1 MSSSSRA
8 SDLPTFALMVT
19 RLDGW
24 YQSQVWH
31 GASSAARLLGV
42 RLVGLVGSAYDDPET
57 RGGPVEIFDLARM
70 KEIDGYLI
78 PTGTLCNFTGPA
90 PVLDLLGRLPP
101 RPVVSIGLEMPGL
114 ASVVPDGGGM
124 DSIAHHLA
132 GTHGLRRF
140 AYIGGPDSNPDARR
154 RWADWTRTL
163 AEYGLAQ
170 DQNLVETGDFTLE
183 SGREAADRI
192 LNRARLPQAI
202 VCAND
207 PMALGV
213 RKALSK
219 RGLRIPHDVLLTG
232 YDDIEEARTM
242 VPPLT
247 TVKAG
252 TYQVAF
258 RAMEMLLDLHRGGRP
273 SQVTTPTD
281 LALRRSCGCHAG
293 AATTSIPHLLAESAG
308 VPAPHTLRQLLSKP
322 DSQDAFLD
330 RMEETLDGAEHAEI
344 DLWEENLL
352 LAACPV
358 PPPEASRALVAAEAL
373 VSQARHS
380 LDTRRRQSLQYLMR
394 VQFQAIQT
402 LTYDIPRDELPY
414 RIVDAL
420 QPFAENRLRL
430 LLFQPDFSA
439 IPLSEGFSRPF
450 TFALD
455 THKRRIGPPGHGLLL
470 PRDDKLAGTW
480 ATLSLSLG
488 NEHFGVVQVRDWN
501 SNELF
506 LESLRLSLTMLLSG
520 IQKAARE
527 NQIKEELVR
536 LARRDDL
543 TGLLNRRGLL
553 EQGAILVRAAQRGQ
567 LRIGVVLCDLDGL
580 KEINDVYGHADGDMA
595 IRSLARAL
603 EDGFRQSDVVAR
615 LGGDEFAVISLIA
628 DDGNLEG
635 AIARLREALERRS
648 RELGRPWT
656 ARTSAGWMA
665 WNPGDGQDLESVL
678 AQADALLYHD
688 KLERKAAAQGI

>member
-1 MSSSSRA
+1 MDRI
-8 SDLPTFALMVT
+8 PTFALLVT

-42 RLVGLVGSAYDDPET
+42 RLVALVGSAYNDPES
-57 RGGPVEIFDLARM
+57 RGGPVEIFHLARM
-70 KEIDGYLI
+70 REIDGYLI
-78 PTGTLCNFTGPA
+78 PTGALCNFTGPT
-90 PVLDLLGRLPP
+90 PIQELLERLPH
-101 RPVVSIGLEMPGL
+101 RPLVSLGMELPGM

-140 AYIGGPDSNPDARR
+140 AYIGGPPSNADARR
-154 RWADWTRTL
+154 RWADWVRTL
-163 AEYGLAQ
+163 AEYGISQ
-170 DQNLVETGDFTLE
+170 DPNLVETGDFAPE

-192 LNRARLPQAI
+192 LDRSRCPQAI

-207 PMALGV
+207 AMALGV
-213 RKALSK
+213 RKALSA

-232 YDDIEEARTM
+232 YDDIEEARSM

-258 RAMEMLLDLHRGGRP
+258 RAVELLLDLHRGGNPR
-273 SQVTTPTD
+273 QETTPID

-293 AATTSIPHLLAESAG
+293 TATTSIPHLLAESSG
-308 VPAPHTLRQLLSKP
+308 VPGPMVLRQVLSKI
-322 DSQDAFLD
+322 DSQELFLD
-330 RMEETLDGAEHAEI
+330 RLEETLDSAEYTEI
-344 DLWEENLL
+344 DLWEETLIQ
-352 LAACPV
+352 AARPD
-358 PPPEASRALVAAEAL
+358 PPPQALSTLVAAEAL

-402 LTYDIPRDELPY
+402 LTYDIPRAELAN
-414 RIVDAL
+414 RIVEAL

-430 LLFQPDFSA
+430 LLFRADFSA
-439 IPLSEGFSRPF
+439 IPLAKGFSQP
-450 TFALD
+450 FALAVD
-455 THKRRIGPPGHGLLL
+455 TYQRRVGPPGHDLLL

-488 NEHFGVVQVRDWN
+488 NDHFGVVQVRDWN

-506 LESLRLSLTMLLSG
+506 LESLKLSLTMLLSG

-527 NQIKEELVR
+527 SQIREELVR

-553 EQGAILVRAAQRGQ
+553 EQGAILVRAAQRGKS
-567 LRIGVVLCDLDGL
+567 RIGVVLCDLDGL
-580 KEINDVYGHADGDMA
+580 KEINDVFGHADGDMA
-595 IRSLARAL
+595 IKSLARAL
-603 EDGFRQSDVVAR
+603 EDGFRQSDVIAR
-615 LGGDEFAVISLIA
+615 LGGDEFAVVSLMMG
-628 DDGNLEG
+628 DGNLEG

-665 WNPGDGQDLESVL
+665 WNPGDGQDLEKVL

-688 KLERKAAAQGI
+688 KRARKASQQKN

>member
-1 MSSSSRA
+1 MDRI
-8 SDLPTFALMVT
+8 PTFALMVT

-57 RGGPVEIFDLARM
+57 RGGPVEIFHLARM
-70 KEIDGYLI
+70 REIDGYLI
-78 PTGTLCNFTGPA
+78 PTGALCNFTGPA
-90 PVLDLLGRLPP
+90 PVLHLLKVLPH
-101 RPVVSIGLEMPGL
+101 RPMVSLGLALPGM

-124 DSIAHHLA
+124 DAIAHHLVGA
-132 GTHGLRRF
+132 HSLRRF
-140 AYIGGPDSNPDARR
+140 GFIGGQPSNADARR
-154 RWADWTRTL
+154 RWEDWTRTL
-163 AEYGLAQ
+163 AQYGIAQ
-170 DQNLVETGDFTLE
+170 DPNLVETGDFTAE
-183 SGREAADRI
+183 SGRDAADR
-192 LNRARLPQAI
+192 LLGRARMPEAI

-207 PMALGV
+207 AMALGV
-213 RKALSK
+213 RKALSS

-252 TYQVAF
+252 AYQVAF
-258 RAMEMLLDLHRGGRP
+258 RSVEMLLDLHRGGVPR
-273 SQVTTPTD
+273 QETTPTD
-281 LALRRSCGCHAG
+281 IALRRSCGCHAG
-293 AATTSIPHLLAESAG
+293 AATTSVPHLLAESSG
-308 VPAPHTLRQLLSKP
+308 VLPPLALRHILSKS
-322 DSQDAFLD
+322 DTKEAFLN
-330 RMEETLDGAEHAEI
+330 RLEETLDSAEYAEI

-352 LAACPV
+352 QAARPN
-358 PPPEASRALVAAEAL
+358 PPPEASSALMAAEAL

-402 LTYDIPRDELPY
+402 LTYDIPRAELAE

-430 LLFQPDFSA
+430 LLFKSDFSS
-439 IPLSEGFSRPF
+439 IPLSEGFAKPF
-450 TFALD
+450 TIAID
-455 THKRRIGPPGHGLLL
+455 TYQGRVGPPGHDLLL
-470 PRDDKLAGTW
+470 PREDRLGGTW

-488 NEHFGVVQVRDWN
+488 NEQFGVVQVRDWN

-520 IQKAARE
+520 IQKAAME
-527 NQIKEELVR
+527 TQIREELVR
-536 LARRDDL
+536 LSRRDDL

-580 KEINDVYGHADGDMA
+580 KEINDIHGHASW
-595 IRSLARAL
+595 R
-603 EDGFRQSDVVAR
+603 
-615 LGGDEFAVISLIA
+615 
-628 DDGNLEG
+628 
-635 AIARLREALERRS
+635 
-648 RELGRPWT
+648 
-656 ARTSAGWMA
+656 
-665 WNPGDGQDLESVL
+665 
-678 AQADALLYHD
+678 Y
-688 KLERKAAAQGI
+688 